1 MPYTE
6 TNTNFAFSPQATLQG
21 FRACYG
27 FNSNQ
32 GCSRVM
38 KDAMKCSDGS
48 ANGAVYIHCCS
59 YWDPASKRHC
69 LSTSHNKFTGG
80 H

>member
-1 MPYTE
+1 
-6 TNTNFAFSPQATLQG
+6 
-21 FRACYG
+21 
-27 FNSNQ
+27 
-32 GCSRVM
+32 M
-38 KDAMKCSDGS
+38 KDATKCSDGS
-48 ANGAVYIHCCS
+48 PNGAVYIYCCS